1 MHETTRAILHLD
13 LDAFYASIEQR
24 DHPEYRG
31 KPVIVGGSP
40 DRRGVVATASYEA
53 RRYGVHS
60 AMPSRTAQRL
70 CPEAIFLPARFEVY
84 RAVSRQIMT
93 IFRQQTTFVEPLSL
107 DEAYLDV
114 TDAVRNLEEA
124 ALVAREIKQQIWD
137 QTGLTASAGVSYC
150 KFLAKIASDAHQ
162 PNGLTVIPLEEA
174 SAFLEGLPIEK
185 FFGVGK
191 VTAAKLRELGIQT
204 GAGLKHMGEER
215 LRDLFGKHG
224 GQLYRYAC
232 GEDDRPVEPVR
243 ERKSVGKEVT
253 LERDIRDRSEMER
266 ILETLALQ
274 VEHRLAELG
283 IAGRA
288 LTLKV
293 RWSTFE
299 LVTRAASRAQGF
311 QSAQEMLPVLRT
323 LLSTL
328 VDGKRAVRLLGVTVS
343 GLISADEIRRARQV
357 VTPSLWWDEHRE
369 AEAESYHVLGKW
381 KPFTSG

>member
-1 MHETTRAILHLD
+1 METERSGNSREAMRNMDERTRAILHID

-53 RRYGVHS
+53 RKFGVHS

-70 CPEAIFLPARFEVY
+70 CPDAIFLPARFEVY
-84 RAVSRQIMT
+84 RAVSQQIMT
-93 IFRQQTTFVEPLSL
+93 IFRQQTALVEPLSL

-114 TDAVRNLEEA
+114 TDAVRTLEEA
-124 ALVAREIKQQIWD
+124 VRLAQEIKQQIWG
-137 QTGLTASAGVSYC
+137 QTQLT
-150 KFLAKIASDAHQ
+150 ASDAHK
-162 PNGLTVIPLEEA
+162 PDGLTVIPQEEA
-174 SAFLEGLPIEK
+174 SAFLEALPIEK

-191 VTAAKLRELGIQT
+191 VTTAKLRELGIQT
-204 GAGLKHMGEER
+204 GADLKHMGEER

-232 GEDDRPVEPVR
+232 GVDDRPVEPVR

-266 ILETLALQ
+266 ILENLALQ
-274 VEHRLAELG
+274 VERRLAELG
-283 IAGRA
+283 IAGKTLR
-288 LTLKV
+288 LKV

-299 LVTRAASRAQGF
+299 LVTRASSREQGF
-311 QSAQEMLPVLRT
+311 QLAQEMLPILRT
-323 LLSTL
+323 LLSEL

-343 GLISADEIRRARQV
+343 SLVSPNEMRRARQIV
-357 VTPSLWWDEHRE
+357 MPSLWHDEH
-369 AEAESYHVLGKW
+369 VQV
-381 KPFTSG
+381 

>member
-1 MHETTRAILHLD
+1 MHENIRAILHLD

-24 DHPEYRG
+24 DYPQYRG

-60 AMPSRTAQRL
+60 AMPCRTAQRL

-84 RAVSRQIMT
+84 RAVSQQIMA
-93 IFRQQTTFVEPLSL
+93 IFRQQTAIVEPLSL

-114 TDAVRNLEEA
+114 TDAVRTLEEA
-124 ALVAREIKQQIWD
+124 ARLAQDIKRQIWE
-137 QTGLTASAGVSYC
+137 QTQLTASAGVSYC
-150 KFLAKIASDAHQ
+150 KFLAKIASDAHK
-162 PNGLTVIPLEEA
+162 PDGLTVIPQEEA
-174 SAFLEGLPIEK
+174 PAFLEALPIEK

-191 VTAAKLRELGIQT
+191 VTAAKLRELGIQI
-204 GAGLKHMGEER
+204 GADLKRLGEER
-215 LRDLFGKHG
+215 LRELLGKHG
-224 GQLYRYAC
+224 GQLYGYAC
-232 GEDDRPVEPVR
+232 GMDGRPVEPVR

-266 ILETLALQ
+266 IMETLALQ
-274 VEHRLAELG
+274 VERRLGELG
-283 IAGRA
+283 IAGRT

-299 LVTRAASRAQGF
+299 LVTRATSRSQGF

-323 LLSTL
+323 LLSGL
-328 VDGKRAVRLLGVTVS
+328 VNGKRAVRLLGVIVS
-343 GLISADEIRRARQV
+343 GLNSQDEMRHARQF
-357 VTPSLWWDEHRE
+357 VTPSLWEE
-369 AEAESYHVLGKW
+369 EQVQA
-381 KPFTSG
+381 

>member
-1 MHETTRAILHLD
+1 MAERDENSRKAKKNMHERTRAILHLD
-13 LDAFYASIEQR
+13 LDAFYANIEQR

-40 DRRGVVATASYEA
+40 NRRGVVATASYEA

-84 RAVSRQIMT
+84 RAVSQQIMT
-93 IFRQQTTFVEPLSL
+93 IFRQQMALVEPLSL

-114 TDAVRNLEEA
+114 TDAVQSLEEA
-124 ALVAREIKQQIWD
+124 VQLAREIKRQIWD
-137 QTGLTASAGVSYC
+137 QTNLTASAGVSYC
-150 KFLAKIASDAHQ
+150 KFLAKIASDAHK
-162 PNGLTVIPLEEA
+162 PDGLTVISQDEA
-174 SAFLEGLPIEK
+174 VAFLETLPIEK

-204 GAGLKHMGEER
+204 GADLKRMGEEH

-232 GEDDRPVEPVR
+232 GLDERPVEPVR

-253 LERDIRDRSEMER
+253 LERDIRDRGEMER

-274 VEHRLAELG
+274 VERRLDELG
-283 IAGRA
+283 IAGRT

-299 LVTRAASRAQGF
+299 LVTRASSREQGF
-311 QSAQEMLPVLRT
+311 QLAPEMLPILHA
-323 LLSTL
+323 LLSGL

-343 GLISADEIRRARQV
+343 NLVSQNELRRARQII
-357 VTPSLWWDEHRE
+357 TPSLWQDE
-369 AEAESYHVLGKW
+369 
-381 KPFTSG
+381 

>member
-1 MHETTRAILHLD
+1 MHERTRAILHLD

-70 CPEAIFLPARFEVY
+70 CPEGIFLPARFEVY
-84 RAVSRQIMT
+84 RAVSHQIMT
-93 IFRQQTTFVEPLSL
+93 IFRQQTALVEPLSL

-114 TDAVRNLEEA
+114 TDTAHNLDEA
-124 ALVAREIKQQIWD
+124 ALLAREIKRQIWD
-137 QTGLTASAGVSYC
+137 QTNLTASAGVSYC
-150 KFLAKIASDAHQ
+150 KFLAKIASDAHK
-162 PNGLTVIPLEEA
+162 PDGLTVIPQEEA
-174 SAFLEGLPIEK
+174 AAFLEALPIEK

-191 VTAAKLRELGIQT
+191 VTAARLRGLGIQT
-204 GAGLKHMGEER
+204 GADLKLMGEER
-215 LRDLFGKHG
+215 LRDLLGKNG

-253 LERDIRDRSEMER
+253 LERDIRDRNEMER
-266 ILETLALQ
+266 ILEMLAHQ
-274 VEHRLAELG
+274 VERRLAELG
-283 IAGRA
+283 IAGKT

-299 LVTRAASRAQGF
+299 LVTRATSRDQGF
-311 QSAQEMLPVLRT
+311 QLAQEMLPVLHV
-323 LLSTL
+323 LLAGL
-328 VDGKRAVRLLGVTVS
+328 VDEKRAVRLLGVIVS
-343 GLISADEIRRARQV
+343 GLISFEEMQRARQV
-357 VTPSLWWDEHRE
+357 VMPSLW
-369 AEAESYHVLGKW
+369 
-381 KPFTSG
+381 P

>member
-70 CPEAIFLPARFEVY
+70 CPGAIFLPARFEVY
-84 RAVSRQIMT
+84 RAVSQQIMT
-93 IFRQQTTFVEPLSL
+93 IFRQQSALVEPLSL

-114 TDAVRNLEEA
+114 SDAVRNLEEA
-124 ALVAREIKQQIWD
+124 AQLARAIKRQIWE
-137 QTGLTASAGVSYC
+137 QTRLTASAGVSYC
-150 KFLAKIASDAHQ
+150 KFLAKIASDAQ
-162 PNGLTVIPLEEA
+162 KPDGLTVISQDDA
-174 SAFLEGLPIEK
+174 SACLEALPIEK
-185 FFGVGK
+185 FFGVGR

-204 GAGLKHMGEER
+204 GADLKRLGEER
-215 LRDLFGKHG
+215 LRELLGKHG
-224 GQLYRYAC
+224 GQLYQYAC

-253 LERDIRDRSEMER
+253 LERDIRDPKEMER

-283 IAGRA
+283 IAGRT
-288 LTLKV
+288 LTLKL

-299 LVTRAASRAQGF
+299 LVTRAVSRTQGF
-311 QSAQEMLPVLRT
+311 QTGQEMLPVLRT
-323 LLSTL
+323 LLAGL
-328 VDGKRAVRLLGVTVS
+328 VDGKRPVRLLGVIVS
-343 GLISADEIRRARQV
+343 GLLSPDELRQARQFV
-357 VTPSLWWDEHRE
+357 APSLWEEERVE
-369 AEAESYHVLGKW
+369 NLR
-381 KPFTSG
+381 